1 MDIDV
6 LKVEER
12 TNLMKKGACFNCKE
26 TGHLGRDC
34 PKPQGNRPQGN
45 PNYRGNNYNPNYRY
59 NNNNRPNY
67 MNQNPSP
74 NRKNLAQQVRSMS
87 KEEKRKFY
95 LAAFGPETNEE
106 TEEEDQGF

>member
-1 MDIDV
+1 
-6 LKVEER
+6 
-12 TNLMKKGACFNCKE
+12 MKKGACFNCKE
-26 TGHLGRDC
+26 TGHLARDC
-34 PKPQGNRPQGN
+34 PKPRGNRPQGN

-87 KEEKRKFY
+87 KEKREFY

-106 TEEEDQGF
+106 AEEEDQGF